1 MLCGGLDGRGVWG
14 RMDTHKCV
22 SEFLCYSPETISGM
36 VYRLYSN
43 TKWMPDQSCLIL
55 SKLLDWRLPGSSVW
69 ATGEAHQFSSVQLLS
84 HVRLFATPRCS
95 TPGLS
100 VHHHLLEF
108 TQTDVHWVS
117 DTIQPSHPLFSTSP
131 PSLNLSQHQGLFK
144 WVSSSHQ
151 VAKISGSPCSNIK

>member
-43 TKWMPDQSCLIL
+43 TKWMPAQSCLIL
-55 SKLLDWRLPGSSVW
+55 SKPLDWRLPGSSVW
-69 ATGEAHQFSSVQLLS
+69 ATGEAHQFSSVQSLS
-84 HVRLFATPRCS
+84 HVQLCDPTVQHARPPCPSPSPRVYSNWC
-95 TPGLS
+95 PLS
-100 VHHHLLEF
+100 QWCHP
-108 TQTDVHWVS
+108 TISSSVS
-117 DTIQPSHPLFSTSP
+117 PSP

-151 VAKISGSPCSNIK
+151 VAKTLGSPCSNIK